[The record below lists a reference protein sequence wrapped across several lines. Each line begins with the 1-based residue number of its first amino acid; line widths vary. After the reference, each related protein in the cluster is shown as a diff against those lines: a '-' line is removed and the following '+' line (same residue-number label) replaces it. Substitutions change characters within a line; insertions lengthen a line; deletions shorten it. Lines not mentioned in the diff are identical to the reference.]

1 METTT
6 HGTSGGQAESPA
18 TTPKR
23 PGKPSR
29 RVLIWMALAGV
40 LVALLFGG
48 LLPRYLLSRK
58 LSTAAKQQAA
68 DPPVVSV
75 IRVEPA
81 PPLVTFELSGNVSA
95 LTEAPLLART
105 DGYVKKRFVDIGD
118 SVKAGQLMALIETPD
133 LDRQVQQA
141 RATLEQS
148 KSALNEAQASL
159 EQVTANTKLAG
170 ITAKRWATLQ
180 EHGAVSNQENDT
192 YQTAYSSN
200 LAGVGIA
207 SANVA
212 AAKNNVAS
220 NQANLERYR
229 DLQSFEQVRAPF
241 TGVVTVRNVDVGA
254 LITSN
259 TTLLFRIGQ
268 MDVLRTYINVPQI
281 HAPTVR
287 VGQPATLSVV
297 EYPNRTFT
305 GKVTRTA
312 QSLDPASRTMLT
324 EVQVPNPD
332 SALLPGMYATVQL
345 VLPHTVPSVIIL
357 GECLI
362 VRGSGTQVAI
372 VNDQQRIHLQP
383 VVVGHDYGTRLEIL
397 SGLHA
402 GQYVVVNPN
411 DNVQAGAKVKTIL
424 LPPIQHAASSPGTG
438 ASPAGADGKAN
449 GTSQGNRE
457 SGAPS
462 SP

>member
-1 METTT
+1 
-6 HGTSGGQAESPA
+6 
-18 TTPKR
+18 
-23 PGKPSR
+23 
-29 RVLIWMALAGV
+29 VLIWMALAGV
-40 LVALLFGG
+40 FGTLLFSG
-48 LLPRYLLSRK
+48 LLARYRLSRK
-58 LSTAAKQQAA
+58 LSVAAQQQAA
-68 DPPVVSV
+68 DPPIVSV
-75 IRVEPA
+75 IRVEP
-81 PPLVTFELSGNVSA
+81 PPPWVTFELSGNVSA

-105 DGYVKKRFVDIGD
+105 DGYLKKRFVDIGD

-148 KSALNEAQASL
+148 KSALNEAQAAL
-159 EQVTANTKLAG
+159 EQATANAKLAG

-180 EHGAVSNQENDT
+180 EHGAVSKQENDT

-200 LAGVGIA
+200 LASVGIA

-212 AAKNNVAS
+212 AARNNVAS
-220 NQANLERYR
+220 NQANLERYL

-259 TTLLFRIGQ
+259 ATLLFRIGQ
-268 MDVLRTYINVPQI
+268 MDVLRTYLNVPQI
-281 HAPTVR
+281 HAPMVR
-287 VGQPATLSVV
+287 VGQTATVSVV

-312 QSLDPASRTMLT
+312 QSLDPSSRTMLT

-362 VRGSGTQVAI
+362 VRGNGTQVAT
-372 VNDQQRIHLQP
+372 VTDQRTIHLQA

-397 SGLHA
+397 SGLRA
-402 GQYVVVNPN
+402 GQQVVVNPN
-411 DNVQAGAKVKTIL
+411 DNVQEGAKVKPLL
-424 LPPIQHAASSPGTG
+424 LPPIQNAASFAGTG
-438 ASPAGADGKAN
+438 GSPAGAGSKAN
-449 GTSQGNRE
+449 SLPSPGNHER
-457 SGAPS
+457 APNG
-462 SP
+462 P